1 MGPPPMTA
9 YLDAVVVIY
18 LVEQPTGFGPRAS
31 AALTKLGPQDIV
43 ATDLLR
49 MERLILPRRTG
60 NSTLEADFIRF
71 LTTGTTWAALDTAV
85 FDRALELRAKYP
97 FLKTPDSLHL
107 AVAIN
112 QRCDVFVTNEP
123 KLARV
128 TELRVELI

>member
-1 MGPPPMTA
+1 MRA

-18 LVEQPTGFGPRAS
+18 LVEQPPGFGQRAS
-31 AALTKLGPQDIV
+31 AAVARLGPQEIIT
-43 ATDLLR
+43 TDLLR
-49 MERLILPRRTG
+49 MECSILPRRNG
-60 NSTLEADFIRF
+60 NASLEADFNRF
-71 LTTGTTWAALDTAV
+71 LSTGTTWAPLDTSA
-85 FDRALELRAKYP
+85 FDRALELRAKYS